1 MITAP
6 SPRVRHSLLAAFASL
21 AAVSV
26 AQAATYYWDAD
37 GATPGFTASPTG
49 TWGTSTFWSTDS
61 TGSTA
66 GANTTITSADDVN
79 FGSATSGV
87 VAASSTVTISGTQN
101 VRSITLGA
109 GNTGGANSLTLS
121 GGTSLTLGSG
131 STITNNSAQTLTINS
146 LLAGTNGFTKAGTGS
161 LILSNSFSSL
171 TGAVTVAAGTLQ
183 YNAALSNTSS
193 LAINSG
199 ANVVV
204 ASSAANLI
212 GGTISWGG
220 GLMQYNS
227 TSGSDLSSQ
236 FSTAA
241 NQAIRVNL
249 LGGAGTV
256 TYGTALTSAGGS
268 LTKSG
273 TGILNLSA
281 ANTYTGTTT
290 VSSGNLTLS
299 NALALQN
306 SAIDTSNSVTG
317 AAGSGLILSGVTTPT
332 IGGLTGTKALAS
344 LFDTSTGGY
353 GSVTNLTLNP
363 GTGVTN
369 SYSGVIADGATGM
382 SLTKTGAGT
391 QTLTVANTYTG
402 GTNINGGT
410 LEATALNALGTTG
423 TISFGGGVLKTNQTV
438 DRSSRFSTAAGQ
450 AYNLENSVDVTWAT
464 ALSSTGSSLTKSGT
478 GTLTLSVSSTGGLS
492 TTVTGP
498 ITVNA
503 GALWITDGYSHKN
516 STGAITVASGATFNF
531 GQNFIG
537 GNNLTNNLTINGVG
551 SGGAYGAFN
560 LGANATASGTITLA
574 SAATIS
580 HDFNNGTLSGSILTG
595 GNAMT
600 LKTTVAGQPGLV
612 VSGAITGGGALTVTG
627 VANAGT
633 YSVQLTSNSNSF
645 SGGTTVTAGTLTTS
659 STGNFGTG
667 NVTVQNGAFL
677 NLGNASSIADSATLF
692 FNKNSTAASISFTGI
707 ESLFTVSDTVTGTFV
722 TAGTYTA
729 SQLNTFFTTSV
740 FTGAGSV
747 NVSVI
752 PEPSTYAAFA
762 GLLGMAR
769 AAVRRRKRA
778 LYR

>member
-1 MITAP
+1 M
-6 SPRVRHSLLAAFASL
+6 
-21 AAVSV
+21 
-26 AQAATYYWDAD
+26 
-37 GATPGFTASPTG
+37 
-49 TWGTSTFWSTDS
+49 
-61 TGSTA
+61 
-66 GANTTITSADDVN
+66 
-79 FGSATSGV
+79 
-87 VAASSTVTISGTQN
+87 
-101 VRSITLGA
+101 
-109 GNTGGANSLTLS
+109 
-121 GGTSLTLGSG
+121 
-131 STITNNSAQTLTINS
+131 TNNSAQNMVINTH
-146 LLAGTNGFTKAGTGS
+146 LAGTNGFTKAGTGN
-161 LILSNSFSSL
+161 LILENSSSSL

-290 VSSGNLTLS
+290 VISGNLTLS

-306 SAIDTSNSVTG
+306 SAIDTTNSVTG
-317 AAGSGLILSGVTTPT
+317 AAGSGLILSGVGSTTPT
-332 IGGLTGTKALAS
+332 FGGLTGTKALAS
-344 LFDTSTGGY
+344 LFDTTSGGY
-353 GSVTNLTLNP
+353 GSVTNVTLNP
-363 GTGVTN
+363 SVGASN
-369 SYSGVIADGATGM
+369 SYSGVIANGAAST

-410 LEATALNALGTTG
+410 LAIGNAAALGSSG
-423 TISFGGGVLKTNQTV
+423 TISFGGGTLQYSGITT
-438 DRSSRFSTAAGQ
+438 DLSSRFSTAASQ
-450 AYNLENSVDVTWAT
+450 AYNINTNGQDVTLAT

-478 GTLTLSVSSTGGLS
+478 GTLTLSVASTGGLS

-516 STGAITVASGATFNF
+516 STGAITVASGATFNYSQLF
-531 GQNFIG
+531 TA
-537 GNNLTNNLTINGVG
+537 NNLTNNLTISGIG
-551 SGGAYGAFN
+551 SGGANAAFN
-560 LGANATASGTITLA
+560 IGGNATASGTITLA

-707 ESLFTVSDTVTGTFV
+707 ESLFTVSDTVSGTFV

-747 NVSVI
+747 NVSAI

-762 GLLGMAR
+762 GLFGLAL

-778 LYR
+778 